1 MKIFFV
7 TILLLISVNAVYSQ
21 DFGLQAGVRINT
33 SGIEYPG
40 VDIKRKAGFEGGV
53 FYRQSLYVES
63 LSIRAA
69 MLYYR
74 QEFSLKSDM
83 GNNIGITYHFKEDN
97 LKLPLTVEWK
107 PFSLPGMVKPF
118 LQAGLYASYSLSGNI
133 KDSDSSNS
141 LKYKKDGDKFDYGA
155 VVGIGTYLTSHII
168 LNVNYEHAFT
178 DRSLVLGDQFVSVK
192 NRGCSVML
200 NYLF

>member
-1 MKIFFV
+1 MKILFAA
-7 TILLLISVNAVYSQ
+7 ILLLVGVNSVYSQ
-21 DFGLQAGVRINT
+21 GFGVQAGIRVNT

-53 FYRQSLYVES
+53 FYRHPIYTES
-63 LSIRAA
+63 LGIRAA
-69 MLYYR
+69 MLYSR

-97 LKLPLTVEWK
+97 LKLPLTVEWH
-107 PFSLPGMVKPF
+107 PLPVLIKPF
-118 LQAGLYASYSLSGNI
+118 LQAGLYTSYSLSGNI

-141 LKYKKDGDKFDYGA
+141 LKYKKDGDRFDYGA
-155 VVGIGTYLTSHII
+155 VVGIGAYLTSHII
-168 LNVNYEHAFT
+168 LNVNYEHGFT